1 MAYEVM
7 DITKLHSFTGTV
19 KHITTPNAY
28 GIEIVITNE
37 GASVKYPNS
46 YTFKASSKSG
56 TYQTIIGNLSIGDM
70 ITVKFFVV
78 GKEGVSK
85 AGKYY
90 HFNEFIIA
98 KDGIQILRKS
108 ASSPAEPTVENKEEE
123 NPPPDDD
130 IPF

>member
-1 MAYEVM
+1 MAYEVV

-19 KHITTPNAY
+19 KHIDAPNNY
-28 GIEIVITNE
+28 GIDIVVTNE

-46 YTFKASSKSG
+46 YTFRTLIKSG
-56 TYQTIIGNLSIGDM
+56 MFQVISEELSVGDM

-78 GKEGVSK
+78 GKEGTSR

-98 KDGIQILRKS
+98 KDGIQFLRKS
-108 ASSPAEPTVENKEEE
+108 ATAPVQQEPASDSKENSSEE
-123 NPPPDDD
+123 DYL
-130 IPF
+130 F

>member
-1 MAYEVM
+1 
-7 DITKLHSFTGTV
+7 
-19 KHITTPNAY
+19 
-28 GIEIVITNE
+28 
-37 GASVKYPNS
+37 
-46 YTFKASSKSG
+46 
-56 TYQTIIGNLSIGDM
+56 M

-108 ASSPAEPTVENKEEE
+108 AASPAEPTVENKEEE
-123 NPPPDDD
+123 TPPPDDD

>member
-19 KHITTPNAY
+19 KHIDTPNAY
-28 GIEIVITNE
+28 GIDIVVTNE

-46 YTFKASSKSG
+46 YTFRSSSKSG
-56 TYQTIIGNLSIGDM
+56 VFKTITDSLSVGDM

-78 GKEGVSK
+78 GKEGVSR

-98 KDGIQILRKS
+98 KDGIQFLRKS
-108 ASSPAEPTVENKEEE
+108 ATAPAPKESASDAEDDA
-123 NPPPDDD
+123 PPNDDLM
-130 IPF
+130 F